1 MKLTLGAFLAAAL
14 FATVAFLPGSA
25 GDTRTAEAAGCH
37 SRLEWTLSQ
46 ASDGSFFF
54 QLVEHPWNEVCKGAI
69 LGGTNAPLSRVR
81 ARFPGF
87 TGTVQEAQR
96 FELGLL
102 SEADKARLGLP
113 SQLTTLTPVSIVAI
127 QAPSTGEGA
136 VFEQEEFAPE

>member
-1 MKLTLGAFLAAAL
+1 MKLTFGALLAVAL
-14 FATVAFLPGSA
+14 FATVAFLPGKA
-25 GDTRTAEAAGCH
+25 GDAATAEAAGCH
-37 SRLEWTLSQ
+37 ARLEWQLVQ
-46 ASDGSFFF
+46 ATDGSFFF
-54 QLVEHPWNEVCKGAI
+54 QLVEHPWHEVCKGAVI
-69 LGGTNAPLSRVR
+69 GGTNAPLSRVR

-113 SQLTTLTPVSIVAI
+113 SQLTTLTPVSVAI

-136 VFEQEEFAPE
+136 LFEQEEPTGD